1 MSVPTPLEQLLQLA
15 VDKRNVTIG
24 LPAPAGRA
32 DRRFPLTPEAAG
44 MLVERGFSV
53 RMQPSG
59 AAAIH
64 YTDAR
69 YVQYGVEITDR
80 ARVLHSDVV
89 IYMAPV
95 TLADARAIKRGAML
109 LTVFDSALADASAL
123 GMLMG
128 KGVVTIALDRI
139 KDEGGNHP
147 FADILA
153 EIAGR
158 AAIALASSLLAD
170 ADHGKGI
177 LLGGIAGIVPCE
189 VTIMGSGIDA
199 IAAARSAIGL
209 GAIVRMFDNDV
220 YRLRS
225 AIHEL
230 GPGVAGSALHPH
242 VLLNALRAA
251 DVVVATDVRPMHI
264 ITADVVAEMKR
275 GVIIF
280 DLNSS
285 HGQVFPGLRQVEP
298 GGGSVRDISM
308 DGHRVCYVNPGDA
321 VPRTVAMALSN
332 TFLTMLGDIFTCDGL
347 TNALM
352 LNRGLQGA
360 ALTFMG
366 RAVNPHVARLL
377 DQRYTDINL
386 LLQFS

>member
-1 MSVPTPLEQLLQLA
+1 MSSPTPLEQLLQLA
-15 VDKRNVTIG
+15 VDKRNITIG
-24 LPAPAGRA
+24 LPTPTESA

-44 MLVERGFSV
+44 MLVERGFNV

-64 YTDAR
+64 YADVR
-69 YVQYGVEITDR
+69 YVQHGVEIADR
-80 ARVLHSDVV
+80 GRVLHSDVV
-89 IYMAPV
+89 IYMAPF
-95 TLADARAIKRGAML
+95 TPADARAIKRGAMV
-109 LTVFDSALADASAL
+109 LTLFDSALADASVLAAL
-123 GMLMG
+123 MC

-139 KDEGGNHP
+139 KDESGNHP

-158 AAIALASSLLAD
+158 AAIAIASSLLAD
-170 ADHGKGI
+170 AERGKGI

-189 VTIMGSGIDA
+189 VSILGSGIDA

-225 AIHEL
+225 AIREL
-230 GPGVAGSALHPH
+230 GPGVAGSALHPR
-242 VLLNALRAA
+242 VLLNALRTA
-251 DVVVATDVRPMHI
+251 DVVVATDVKPMHM
-264 ITADVVAEMKR
+264 ITADVVEEMKL
-275 GVIIF
+275 GVITF

-285 HGQVFPGLRQVEP
+285 HGQVFPSLRRVDLGCASP
-298 GGGSVRDISM
+298 SDNSM
-308 DGHRVCYVNPGDA
+308 DGHRVCYVNPGNA

-332 TFLTMLGDIFTCDGL
+332 TFLTMLGEIFTCDGL

-352 LNRGLQGA
+352 LNRGLQAA

-366 RAVNPHVARLL
+366 RAVNPDVARLL
-377 DQRYTDINL
+377 GQRYTDINL